1 MSFLATE
8 FLMTSRCPSV
18 FPILSDEEPTSGD
31 AVLLEKMMNKRHRYE
46 PNKML
51 LTSFRQPKTV
61 LQVVGTEGDTIRAQG
76 CEITIRQD
84 HLWLGTDDDDFQP
97 FYTNQRLG
105 KRSRN
110 PKQSVY
116 KGSCGFTRE

>member
-1 MSFLATE
+1 M
-8 FLMTSRCPSV
+8 
-18 FPILSDEEPTSGD
+18 
-31 AVLLEKMMNKRHRYE
+31 LLEKMMNKRHRYE

-61 LQVVGTEGDTIRAQG
+61 LRVVGTEGDTIKAQG
-76 CEITIRQD
+76 CKITIRQD

-105 KRSRN
+105 KRSKN
-110 PKQSVY
+110 LKLSAS
-116 KGSCGFTRE
+116 KGLCGFTRE